1 MPFTARYGLECLQG
15 SVGSVILKFS
25 GAQEEV
31 VMKSMGWIG
40 RFAGVAAIAAAFLA
54 IGAGPVSAHC
64 DTMDGPV
71 IQAAQKALE
80 TGKVEQVLVWVQKKD
95 EAAIR
100 EAFAKTREVRK
111 LNPAARELADMYFF
125 ETLVRIHRAG
135 EGAPYTGIIPAGA
148 VVEPAVEHADK
159 ALEEGKPDE
168 ILSFVTEAV
177 AKGIRHHFERAW
189 HAKQH
194 ASHSVEAG
202 REFVGAYVPYVH
214 YVERLSL
221 DAAMTGGHHGEAHE
235 KKAEPAEH
243 KHQ

>member
-1 MPFTARYGLECLQG
+1 MKRASWMGRF
-15 SVGSVILKFS
+15 VGS
-25 GAQEEV
+25 A
-31 VMKSMGWIG
+31 
-40 RFAGVAAIAAAFLA
+40 AVAALFLA

-71 IQAAQKALE
+71 IKAAQKALE
-80 TGKVEQVLVWVQKKD
+80 TGKVEHVLVWVQKKD
-95 EAAIR
+95 EAAM
-100 EAFAKTREVRK
+100 EAAFAKTREVRR

-125 ETLVRIHRAG
+125 ETLVRVHRAG

-177 AKGIRHHFERAW
+177 AKGIRHHFERAYQ
-189 HAKQH
+189 AKQH

-221 DAAMTGGHHGEAHE
+221 DAAVTDGHHGGEHE
-235 KKAEPAEH
+235 KHAASMEH
-243 KHQ
+243 KHK